1 MKNTVRLGRV
11 FGVEVGLHWSLLVI
25 GALLA
30 AGLAGG
36 RFPSDAPGYSDVAY
50 AIAGVVTAIA
60 FLAAVLAHEVSHAV
74 VARREG
80 VRVDGIT
87 LWLLGGMTRMHD
99 EAPTPRAELWISGSG
114 PLVSLVIG
122 VVLAGLAAALNPL
135 GVPALVA
142 AVLWWLGA
150 INVVLA
156 VFNVLP
162 GAPLDG
168 GRLLHAFLWSRH
180 GDRVRATETA
190 SRAGQVLGWILVGLG
205 FVEFAIGTG
214 LGGGLWLALLGWFLI
229 TAARAEEQRAQ
240 VQEMLEGR
248 TVSDVMTHHPVVVPA
263 WISAREFVDHYLLGH
278 HHSGFPVVDG
288 QGHAVGV
295 VTLARVRALRP
306 EQRASTVVAEVAWPL
321 HDVPTAR
328 PDEPAAV
335 VVDRIGAGA
344 EGRLLVLD
352 DGRVAGIVTAGD
364 LERMMQ
370 RRAGVWG

>member
-11 FGVEVGLHWSLLVI
+11 FGVDVGLHWSLLVI

-36 RFPSDAPGYSDVAY
+36 RFRSDAAGYSDVAY
-50 AIAGVVTAIA
+50 AIAGVVTAIV

-87 LWLLGGMTRMHD
+87 LWLLGGVTRMHD

-135 GVPALVA
+135 GASALVV

-278 HHSGFPVVDG
+278 HHSGFPVVDA

-306 EQRASTVVAEVAWPL
+306 EQRATTVVAEVAWPL
-321 HDVPTAR
+321 QDVPTAR
-328 PDEPAAV
+328 PDEPAPV

-352 DGRVAGIVTAGD
+352 GGRVAGIVTAGD